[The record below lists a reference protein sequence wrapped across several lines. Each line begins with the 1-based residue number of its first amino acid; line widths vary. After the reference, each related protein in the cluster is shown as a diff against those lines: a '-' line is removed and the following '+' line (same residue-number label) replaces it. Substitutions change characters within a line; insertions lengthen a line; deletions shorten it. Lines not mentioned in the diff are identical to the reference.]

1 MPCREKTKSPQ
12 NFLLDYPYKPQS
24 WDGNLVLMISFL
36 DYRKDS
42 KHRLFGTGERVRMSR
57 NSWPMP
63 RRFGPLSKP
72 ISGKETTDRLR
83 ILRRLSNV
91 TRREPGPGQQA
102 RVSQIRGSESQTKNT
117 PRERT
122 TTFAYDVGNPVTMH
136 QPAQRTL
143 QLRKPD
149 RDNQERLHR
158 RSLPLYSTPYG
169 RTLLSISGNETG
181 FNQSRPRLVTN
192 TPTTLIVVI
201 KLTMRSR
208 SQKTREESGAYLSA
222 GL

>member
-1 MPCREKTKSPQ
+1 M
-12 NFLLDYPYKPQS
+12 
-24 WDGNLVLMISFL
+24 
-36 DYRKDS
+36 
-42 KHRLFGTGERVRMSR
+42 GERVGMSK
-57 NSWPMP
+57 NSWPML
-63 RRFGPLSKP
+63 RKFGPPSKL
-72 ISGKETTDRLR
+72 ISGKGMTDHPRTTKE
-83 ILRRLSNV
+83 LSNV
-91 TRREPGPGQQA
+91 PRKGPDSGQLVKNEA
-102 RVSQIRGSESQTKNT
+102 RDSLTKDNGSQTRSMLNEKT
-117 PRERT
+117 IT
-122 TTFAYDVGNPVTMH
+122 SAYDVGNPVTMH

-143 QLRKPD
+143 QPRKPD

-158 RSLPLYSTPYG
+158 HSLPLYSTPYG

-192 TPTTLIVVI
+192 TPTTLTVVI